1 MKQNPFP
8 IKKIVLLVIAFSIVF
23 NLKAQKKVNHAKQ
36 SNIEIYKNKTLL
48 MKRAGT
54 IITLAGVSTA
64 ITGIYIYTNSE
75 DYDEYSMT
83 LGTNLFLGG
92 ATITCVG
99 IPLWIIGGIRKSK
112 GMIAL
117 KKFDI
122 NTDNYTAVGLGLG
135 LTLRF

>member
-1 MKQNPFP
+1 
-8 IKKIVLLVIAFSIVF
+8 
-23 NLKAQKKVNHAKQ
+23 
-36 SNIEIYKNKTLL
+36 

-54 IITLAGVSTA
+54 IITLAGASTA
-64 ITGIYIYTNSE
+64 ITGIYIYSNSE
-75 DYDEYSMT
+75 DNDEQSMT

-122 NTDNYTAVGLGLG
+122 DTDNSLAVGLG

>member
-1 MKQNPFP
+1 MKQNTFP
-8 IKKIVLLVIAFSIVF
+8 IKKIVLLIIAFSIVF
-23 NLKAQKKVNHAKQ
+23 NLTAQKKVHHARR
-36 SNIEIYKNKTLL
+36 SNIDIYRNQTLF

-54 IITLAGVSTA
+54 IITLAGASAA
-64 ITGIYIYTNSE
+64 ITGIYIYANSA
-75 DYDEYSMT
+75 DNDEQSMA

-99 IPLWIIGGIRKSK
+99 IPLWIIGGVRKSK

-122 NTDNYTAVGLGLG
+122 NTDNYNAVGLG

>member
-8 IKKIVLLVIAFSIVF
+8 VKKIVLLIIAFSIAF
-23 NLKAQKKVNHAKQ
+23 NLTAQKKVHHAKR
-36 SNIEIYKNKTLL
+36 SNIEIYKNKTLF

-64 ITGIYIYTNSE
+64 ITGIYIYANSE
-75 DYDEYSMT
+75 DNDEQSMT

-92 ATITCVG
+92 ANITCVG

-117 KKFDI
+117 KKFDTH
-122 NTDNYTAVGLGLG
+122 TDNSMAVGLGLK
-135 LTLRF
+135 LRF

>member
-8 IKKIVLLVIAFSIVF
+8 VKKIILLIIAFSIVF
-23 NLKAQKKVNHAKQ
+23 NLTAQKKVHHAKR
-36 SNIEIYKNKTLL
+36 SNIEIYKNKTLF
-48 MKRAGT
+48 MKRAGA
-54 IITLAGVSTA
+54 IITLAGASTA
-64 ITGIYIYTNSE
+64 ITGIYIYANSE
-75 DYDEYSMT
+75 DNDEHSMT

-99 IPLWIIGGIRKSK
+99 IPLWIIGGVRKSK

-122 NTDNYTAVGLGLG
+122 NTGNYTAVGLGL
-135 LTLRF
+135 TLKF

>member
-8 IKKIVLLVIAFSIVF
+8 VKKIILLIIAFSIVF
-23 NLKAQKKVNHAKQ
+23 NLTAQKRVHHAKR
-36 SNIEIYKNKTLL
+36 SNIEIYKNKTLF

-54 IITLAGVSTA
+54 IITLAGASTA
-64 ITGIYIYTNSE
+64 ITGIYIYSNSE
-75 DYDEYSMT
+75 DNDEQSMT

-122 NTDNYTAVGLGLG
+122 NTDNSMAVGLGLR
-135 LTLRF
+135 LRF